1 MQNANVNGIVFLIS
15 NSTCSLL
22 VCRNRV
28 DFHMLILC
36 PLTVLNSLVLGV
48 LFFFLFSRFCNFLPR
63 WSCHVAAHWDSLISL
78 FVLCMG
84 FISFSC
90 LSVLPISFGIM
101 LNSGGGSGQAHLL
114 SDLRRNA
121 FSLSLLCIL
130 IVFFFVDVEEM
141 PLYF

>member
-1 MQNANVNGIVFLIS
+1 MIMSCRCTLGQFNF
-15 NSTCSLL
+15 SLCAL
-22 VCRNRV
+22 
-28 DFHMLILC
+28 H
-36 PLTVLNSLVLGV
+36 
-48 LFFFLFSRFCNFLPR
+48 
-63 WSCHVAAHWDSLISL
+63 
-78 FVLCMG
+78 G